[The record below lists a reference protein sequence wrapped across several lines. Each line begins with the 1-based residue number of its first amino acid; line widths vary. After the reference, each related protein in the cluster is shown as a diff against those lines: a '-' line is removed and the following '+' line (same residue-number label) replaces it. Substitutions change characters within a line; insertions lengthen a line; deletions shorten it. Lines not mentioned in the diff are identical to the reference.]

1 LAGAAAYSYV
11 WIDKAY
17 SDGVWAALSA
27 LAGFLAMMLGG
38 ALQPGLKMRHVL
50 GSFGVGALGL
60 NFVRILIDTTA
71 DPTAHNL
78 FPFELAYTFV
88 VTGAGGLAGI
98 ALGRLGL
105 RVSGKTN

>member
-1 LAGAAAYSYV
+1 LLAGAAAYSYV
-11 WIDKAY
+11 WLDKAY
-17 SDGVWAALSA
+17 LDGVWAALSA

-38 ALQPGLKMRHVL
+38 ALLPGVKVRPVW
-50 GSFGVGALGL
+50 GSFVVGALGL
-60 NFVRILIDTTA
+60 NFVRILIDTAA

-78 FPFELAYTFV
+78 LPFELAYTFI

-105 RVSGKTN
+105 RLAGK